1 MFYIYRIGLWLDILF
16 LQLQCEVA
24 NIKDNLSINTQYFM
38 FCRALDTKDCSYPH
52 IIFQSLHHHS
62 HDDQVLSVSS
72 SLTMQWIFFF
82 VSATVIASAL
92 ES

>member
-24 NIKDNLSINTQYFM
+24 NIKDNFSINTQYFM
-38 FCRALDTKDCSYPH
+38 FCRALDTQDCSYPH

-72 SLTMQWIFFF
+72 SLTMQWNFFF

-92 ES
+92 ER